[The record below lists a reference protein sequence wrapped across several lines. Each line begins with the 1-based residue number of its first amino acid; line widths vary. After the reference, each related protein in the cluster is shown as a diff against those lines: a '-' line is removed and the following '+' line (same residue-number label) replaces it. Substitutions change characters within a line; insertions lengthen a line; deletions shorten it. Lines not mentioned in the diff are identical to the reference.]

1 MNCEQCVPNFCRAN
15 KMIPVKIKKI
25 SYYHPSRS
33 YAVILEEIDGD
44 RNLPVLV
51 GAYEAQSIAIAME
64 FVETS
69 RPLTHDLIVN
79 MINEIEGKISAIK
92 ITRVE
97 DGIYF
102 SSIDIKSKTFGSKII
117 DSRPSDA
124 LAIALRVH
132 APILVANDVMKEA
145 IVWEEDSL
153 LIEDE
158 IKQSP
163 EMEVLEKQL
172 QKAIDK
178 EQYEIA
184 ARIRD
189 KINDID
195 N

>member
-1 MNCEQCVPNFCRAN
+1 
-15 KMIPVKIKKI
+15 MIPVKIKKI

-51 GAYEAQSIAIAME
+51 GAYEAQSIAMAME
-64 FVETS
+64 FVETP

-79 MINEIEGKISAIK
+79 MINEIEGKVSAIK
-92 ITRVE
+92 ITKVE
-97 DGIYF
+97 DGVYF
-102 SSIDIKSKTFGSKII
+102 SSIDIDSKLFGNKKI

-132 APILVANDVMKEA
+132 APILVAADVMKEA
-145 IVWEEDSL
+145 IVWEEDSIM
-153 LIEDE
+153 IEDE

-163 EMEVLEKQL
+163 EMEVLEQQL

-195 N
+195 H